1 MNILYRDD
9 MALNIRQFHVKYW
22 QLIPHDS
29 FEWGFT
35 RMFLVGDI
43 VQVISPLS
51 PEYRK
56 EGKVCNVT
64 ASSVEVIEHRSNT
77 TVCLSFGHWLI
88 ELTRLQF
95 AVPPWFLRIDDYT
108 TMPAPDGMY
117 GSYDRCKELV
127 NTWVFVAGNHP
138 EKSLYGRIQESIG
151 NHKVC
156 IEARSG
162 ARLVDIH
169 VDYLYSP

>member
-1 MNILYRDD
+1 MNILYSDD
-9 MALNIRQFHVKYW
+9 MALNMRQFHVKAW

-29 FEWGFT
+29 FEWGFART
-35 RMFLVGDI
+35 FLVGDT

-51 PEYRK
+51 PDYGK
-56 EGKVCNVT
+56 EGEVCNVT
-64 ASSVEVIEHRSNT
+64 DSSIKVIEHRSKT
-77 TVCLSFGHWLI
+77 TVCLSFGHWLL

-95 AVPPWFLRIDDYT
+95 AVPPWFLHIYQYA

-127 NTWVFVAGNHP
+127 NTWIFVAGNHP
-138 EKSLYGRIQESIG
+138 KKSLYGRIREAIG
-151 NHKVC
+151 NHKVR
-156 IEARSG
+156 IEVRSG

-169 VDYLYSP
+169 IDYLYSP